1 MQYEFG
7 IDIKRCLGIVG
18 RACGL
23 ERCASISQQTGFYF
37 PLLSYLTEY
46 FSNYEF
52 LCNSKCTLFIGNTCT
67 QAQIY
72 VTNHVQVINNISI
85 SLICNLQNKMGIIS
99 IYD

>member
-1 MQYEFG
+1 M
-7 IDIKRCLGIVG
+7 
-18 RACGL
+18 
-23 ERCASISQQTGFYF
+23 
-37 PLLSYLTEY
+37 
-46 FSNYEF
+46 
-52 LCNSKCTLFIGNTCT
+52 IGNTCT